1 MRKILFVL
9 IGCSLA
15 LFGCTAEKRVE
26 DKNQFE
32 DLQVDND
39 EEMLVLD
46 KEVQIEDEE
55 NKYKIEK
62 ITIPIELDMQ
72 QGPFKVYHDF
82 SYALIK
88 EMAKEFNI
96 PVEVREFATTDD
108 SDIALRRG
116 VIDLITGVIRLEPEE
131 TELTKTYSYFTGT
144 LIKPNGEEVLSE
156 RSYAMVVRKGNKEL
170 INFLNDNILNFKES
184 GKLEQLQNEYLGN
197 REK

>member
-1 MRKILFVL
+1 
-9 IGCSLA
+9 
-15 LFGCTAEKRVE
+15 
-26 DKNQFE
+26 
-32 DLQVDND
+32 
-39 EEMLVLD
+39 
-46 KEVQIEDEE
+46 
-55 NKYKIEK
+55 
-62 ITIPIELDMQ
+62 
-72 QGPFKVYHDF
+72 
-82 SYALIK
+82 
-88 EMAKEFNI
+88 MAKEFNI